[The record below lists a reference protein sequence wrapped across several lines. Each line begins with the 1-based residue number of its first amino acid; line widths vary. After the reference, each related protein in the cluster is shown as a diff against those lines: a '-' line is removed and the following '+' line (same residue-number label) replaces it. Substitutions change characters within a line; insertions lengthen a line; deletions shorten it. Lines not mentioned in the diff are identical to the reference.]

1 MRKAG
6 LFPATLKGVSMT
18 KQEKIITANKD
29 YEEAKRLLYIQYAE
43 RFENL
48 PVSECGEV
56 YAQDVLTLNE
66 WVENEKKRI
75 LNEWANKVVHA

>member
-1 MRKAG
+1 
-6 LFPATLKGVSMT
+6 MT
-18 KQEKIITANKD
+18 RTEKIVTANRD
-29 YEEAKRLLYIQYAE
+29 YEEAKRLLHKSYAE

-56 YAQDVLTLNE
+56 YAKDVLALNE
-66 WVENEKKRI
+66 WVENESRRI